1 MKFLAIAL
9 LAASAAAP
17 FQARACTSG
26 TDELRKHARYYP
38 IVGDTTGHWPA
49 RVTATIGSIT
59 SFLVPVDAKVQLK
72 HLEQGMLAPLT
83 ILGEPSHEQIRTS
96 RNLVPAWVDISYD
109 ARKFKWVHIYAS
121 SYGLSEVQMSG
132 PKGWSKNVTVN
143 LVYPSPIET
152 AMRAPLELNLTAG
165 DIPTAQAD
173 GRDNIEVT
181 VAGQVDD
188 GWTATPVSQTG
199 FQLIRI
205 EQVSKTSGEPQ
216 VKMFFAGTSNPKDS
230 TVQVRRGSG
239 DSARTVEFRIKAR
252 PTPTC

>member
-1 MKFLAIAL
+1 MRFLAIAL

-17 FQARACTSG
+17 FHAHACTSG
-26 TDELRKHARYYP
+26 ADALRKHARYYP

-96 RNLVPAWVDISYD
+96 RNLVPAWVDINYD
-109 ARKFKWVHIYAS
+109 AGKFKWVHIYAS

-132 PKGWSKNVTVN
+132 PKGWSKNVAVN
-143 LVYPSPIET
+143 LVYPSPTET

-181 VAGQVDD
+181 VTGQVDD
-188 GWTATPVSQTG
+188 GWTATPAAQTG

-216 VKMFFAGTSNPKDS
+216 VKMFFAGTSNPKDA

-239 DSARTVEFRIKAR
+239 DSAKTVEFRIRAR